1 MPDGLATGGI
11 IPPATLVY
19 LGDGPDLCELV
30 IPTKAGCQQADT
42 CPAAGLGH
50 WLRHTD
56 KTGQRSTVDNGD
68 GTFWN
73 RACPVQGCTI
83 RVYG

>member
-1 MPDGLATGGI
+1 MPKA
-11 IPPATLVY
+11 
-19 LGDGPDLCELV
+19 E
-30 IPTKAGCQQADT
+30 PTPEPTPGCQLADT
-42 CPAAGLGH
+42 CPAAGRGT
-50 WLRHTD
+50 WLRHVD
-56 KTGQRSTVDNGD
+56 KNGQRTTVDNGD